1 MALSAMDVHVASTE
15 ETRCRPFV
23 RNIPLLAEALLQ
35 RRQIRGRRDRYQYRQ
50 ITRQCLKMLSG
61 SEISIYTI
69 LDERARELSYEERR
83 WPTLLRMGS
92 SLNGGS
98 NEVMKKQLL
107 QNAMYTSDFPFY
119 TGTIEWTL
127 FPIPVKYIQ
136 MNSEAELEQ
145 NPGWK

>member
-1 MALSAMDVHVASTE
+1 
-15 ETRCRPFV
+15 
-23 RNIPLLAEALLQ
+23 
-35 RRQIRGRRDRYQYRQ
+35 
-50 ITRQCLKMLSG
+50 
-61 SEISIYTI
+61 
-69 LDERARELSYEERR
+69 
-83 WPTLLRMGS
+83 MGS

-136 MNSEAELEQ
+136 MNSRPTWDRILAG
-145 NPGWK
+145 NSC

>member
-1 MALSAMDVHVASTE
+1 
-15 ETRCRPFV
+15 
-23 RNIPLLAEALLQ
+23 
-35 RRQIRGRRDRYQYRQ
+35 
-50 ITRQCLKMLSG
+50 
-61 SEISIYTI
+61 
-69 LDERARELSYEERR
+69 
-83 WPTLLRMGS
+83 MGS